1 MVVPSIIS
9 PCIVVWARALYRRRM
24 AEDDARTMTRRAMRR
39 QQEDAASAASLG
51 GLLTAPDGDGAPAPT
66 ISSLAQPSFVTTSNH
81 PTALTW
87 VDERTLG
94 GRATGFTDLSGG
106 SVPYV
111 PVGTDLLAGAPRR
124 SIFRP
129 GVMLPAAVI
138 AGLVGGYAATTALW
152 PLYAVAPEIEAVQV
166 LPAAAPDSAPAWP
179 AEGSA
184 AIAVDGVGGPL
195 TSSTDR
201 DTIASI
207 TKVVTALVVLD
218 EMPLAP
224 GETGPEFRFSARDS
238 DEYWDYRAGGESALD
253 VPVGGSLTMYQMLEG
268 MLIGSANNYA
278 DRLAGNLWPSDA
290 VFANAAATWLDRH
303 GITGITVVEP
313 TGLDPRNTAS
323 PDALIPLA
331 QRALANPVVAEI
343 VAKTSVELPGAGL
356 VENTNGLLA
365 DPGVVGIKTGTLDRW
380 SLLSA
385 KNITVAETPV
395 TLYAAVLGQP
405 DDEARLAASRALYA
419 QLEAELQPTVAV
431 PGGTVAGYV
440 RTAWGEDVAVVT
452 SEDASVIAWNGG
464 SATVE
469 STFDLGDLRS
479 DGDTVGA
486 LTATGALNA
495 AVVSLELDQDVAE
508 PTFWW
513 RLTHPLEL
521 FGLAD

>member
-1 MVVPSIIS
+1 
-9 PCIVVWARALYRRRM
+9 M
-24 AEDDARTMTRRAMRR
+24 AEDDARSLTRRALRE
-39 QQEDAASAASLG
+39 QQTDASASPLG
-51 GLLTAPDGDGAPAPT
+51 GILTAPQGDEAPSPT
-66 ISSLAQPSFVTTSNH
+66 VSSLAQPSVVTAPRH

-87 VDERTLG
+87 VDEHTF
-94 GRATGFTDLSGG
+94 ATRPAGSTDLSGAA
-106 SVPYV
+106 VPYL
-111 PVGTDLLAGAPRR
+111 PVGADLLAGAPRR
-124 SIFRP
+124 TIFRP

-138 AGLVGGYAATTALW
+138 VGLLGGYAATTALW
-152 PLYAVAPEIEAVQV
+152 PLYAVTPEVEAVQV
-166 LPAAAPDSAPAWP
+166 LSASAPAAAPAWP

-184 AIAVDGVGGPL
+184 AIAVQGVGGPL
-195 TSSTDR
+195 ASSTDR

-218 EMPLAP
+218 EIPLAP
-224 GETGPEFRFSARDS
+224 GEPGPEFRFTARDS
-238 DEYWDYRAGGESALD
+238 DQYWDYRAGGESALD
-253 VPVGGSLTMYQMLEG
+253 VPVGGSLSMYQMLEG

-290 VFANAAATWLDRH
+290 VFASAAATWLDQH

-313 TGLDPRNTAS
+313 TGLDSRNTAS

-331 QRALANPVVAEI
+331 QRALANPVIAEI
-343 VAKTSVELPGAGL
+343 VAKQSVELPGAGL

-419 QLEAELQPTVAV
+419 QLEAELQPTIAV

-440 RTAWGEDVAVVT
+440 RTAWDEDVPVIT

-464 SATVE
+464 SATTE
-469 STFDLGDLRS
+469 STFDLGDLRAR
-479 DGDTVGA
+479 GDIVGA
-486 LTATGALNA
+486 LTATGALNTS
-495 AVVSLELDQDVAE
+495 AVALELAQDVSE

-521 FGLAD
+521 FGLAG